1 MQYFKTA
8 QLYFKPIIR
17 QFDILAISEHSLFE
31 EQLGILKTATDGT
44 YNYHAVSASD
54 NPRII
59 SGEQAH
65 GGVALLWKY
74 SINDF
79 VTPIKSIQSDRI
91 VGIKCEFSGC
101 RPLFI
106 LGVYL
111 PSSNHTLDEFQEC
124 LDLLWALYES
134 LSADGFVIVLG
145 DVNGD
150 FGNCLGVRGKKEPN
164 VRGKLLIDF
173 ANFFNVCP
181 VNLLSSCSGPL
192 ETYIFHCGRFRST
205 IDHILLPNYLRN
217 KIIVSKTFDFDADNT
232 SDHQPIILKLD
243 YITQLSNDQP
253 VVIPVRKQKVHWS
266 KFSQEAINTNYVDP
280 LLFDLS
286 TLVWPE
292 TSDLNQ
298 SVEFISDLLLK
309 NSLSLAAPRSSRRK
323 KRKFGVYAS
332 LPYDV
337 KEARVSCKDAFE
349 TWKQVD
355 CSAESD
361 EHDAYK
367 AKHKD
372 YRLSMRSFLNQLES
386 DRVTKLCSAADSDE
400 KLFWKLLKG
409 QKSSSQMSAFL
420 VNGSLITDI
429 NEIRNMWAD
438 HFQALGTS
446 SESATYDNGF
456 AAQVSAHVR
465 ETFDACLDDRGI
477 LNDPLTYDE
486 IASVC
491 SKLKPGVCGFLLD
504 YEHIRYAG
512 HPLWNLLFILC
523 HVKNAFANFL
533 SQRIFKKG
541 LSCLCLSA
549 RARKQITK
557 IATVA

>member
-1 MQYFKTA
+1 M
-8 QLYFKPIIR
+8 
-17 QFDILAISEHSLFE
+17 FE
-31 EQLGILKTATDGT
+31 EQLGILKTATDST

-59 SGEQAH
+59 SGEKVH

-91 VGIKCEFSGC
+91 VGIKCQFSSC

-124 LDLLWALYES
+124 LYLLWALYES

-145 DVNGD
+145 DINGN

-164 VRGKLLIDF
+164 VRGKFLIDF
-173 ANFFNVCP
+173 ANLYVCP

-192 ETYIFHCGRFRST
+192 ETYISQCGRFRST
-205 IDHILLPNYLRN
+205 IDYILLPNYLRN
-217 KIIVSKTFDFDADNT
+217 KINMSKTFDFDADNT
-232 SDHQPIILKLD
+232 SDHQPIIIKPD
-243 YITQLSNDQP
+243 YKTQLSNDQP

-266 KFSQEAINTNYVDP
+266 KFSQVAINTNYVDL

-286 TLVWPE
+286 TLVWPA
-292 TSDLNQ
+292 TSDLNEL
-298 SVEFISDLLLK
+298 VEFISDLLLK
-309 NSLSLAAPRSSRRK
+309 NSLPLAAPRSSRRK

-332 LPYDV
+332 LSYDV
-337 KEARVSCKDAFE
+337 KEARASCKDAFE

-355 CSAESD
+355 FCAESD

-367 AKHKD
+367 AKRKD
-372 YRLSMRSFLNQLES
+372 YCLSMRSLNQTK
-386 DRVTKLCSAADSDE
+386 VTKLCSAADSDE

-429 NEIRNMWAD
+429 NDIWNMWAD
-438 HFQALGTS
+438 NFEVLGTP

-456 AAQVSAHVR
+456 AALVSAHVK
-465 ETFDACLDDRGI
+465 ETVEACFDD
-477 LNDPLTYDE
+477 
-486 IASVC
+486 
-491 SKLKPGVCGFLLD
+491 PGVFLTS
-504 YEHIRYAG
+504 H
-512 HPLWNLLFILC
+512 LLMIKSLM
-523 HVKNAFANFL
+523 
-533 SQRIFKKG
+533 
-541 LSCLCLSA
+541 SA
-549 RARKQITK
+549 PS
-557 IATVA
+557 